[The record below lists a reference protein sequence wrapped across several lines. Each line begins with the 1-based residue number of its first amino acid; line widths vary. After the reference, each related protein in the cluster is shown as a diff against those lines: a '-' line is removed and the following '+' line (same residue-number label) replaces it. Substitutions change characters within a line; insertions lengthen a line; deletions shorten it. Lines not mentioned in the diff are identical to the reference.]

1 MIDLSVVPAEEEILA
16 ELGKRDGMPAGG
28 PDHPGKGSLT
38 LTRNK
43 LYHRGACYL
52 VPRSRQFMV
61 YRKNRPHRID
71 VGSIMGISAFRHRMI
86 FWFLAGAAAI
96 ITSGF
101 SILKMGLELP
111 SSIDYYGAGIQVL
124 FLAMGIL
131 WVIRYFQ
138 LRKKELLVIET
149 GEFGL
154 GVDKSWYDADELA
167 VFDRKLREQLSSVL

>member
-28 PDHPGKGSLT
+28 PEHPGKGALT
-38 LTRNK
+38 MTRNK
-43 LYHRGACYL
+43 LYHRGGCYL
-52 VPRSRQFMV
+52 VRSNHQFAV
-61 YRKNRPHRID
+61 YKKNQPYRID
-71 VGSIMGISAFRHRMI
+71 AGSITGLSTFKYRMI
-86 FWFLAGAAAI
+86 FWLLAGVGAI

-101 SILKMGLELP
+101 SILNIGLEQAVP
-111 SSIDYYGAGIQVL
+111 IDYYGAAIQAVL
-124 FLAMGIL
+124 LGMGIL

-167 VFDRKLREQLSSVL
+167 VFDRKLREQINSVI